1 MSIPFRIEPFLKF
14 LQAVKKATKFKKYVL
29 EVAWMETQVPKF
41 FFENHMEFFNKKQN
55 FSCAFFFLLNLTFS
69 REDKLS
75 VWWKMKV
82 FDAGCKRVAQLMHAV
97 LLQIRLHHL
106 KANFSVS
113 KSWFLFGKVKVVFS
127 LPLSIPFSMKQPWSY
142 FTIKVL
148 WISFFLPVYLSH
160 D

>member
-75 VWWKMKV
+75 VW
-82 FDAGCKRVAQLMHAV
+82 
-97 LLQIRLHHL
+97 
-106 KANFSVS
+106 
-113 KSWFLFGKVKVVFS
+113 
-127 LPLSIPFSMKQPWSY
+127 
-142 FTIKVL
+142 
-148 WISFFLPVYLSH
+148 
-160 D
+160 